1 MFGVFILFQDYSIA
15 DMSSYTKNPIQRF
28 EDQTLNRG
36 MMMSPLSNLSMKVH
50 VDEQLI
56 LSPEINVVSLRGLL
70 TYKMPKKHVCKI
82 KKCSIF
88 DPIALRMAKTLWSFS
103 RSECNRVKVPKNRQE
118 N

>member
-1 MFGVFILFQDYSIA
+1 MCQIFPVMTNSVDPDNTALRSSLLDLHCLFRHQVFGVFILFQDYSIA

-36 MMMSPLSNLSMKVH
+36 MIMSPLSNLSMKVH

-70 TYKMPKKHVCKI
+70 TYKMPKETCLQI
-82 KKCSIF
+82 
-88 DPIALRMAKTLWSFS
+88 
-103 RSECNRVKVPKNRQE
+103 
-118 N
+118 